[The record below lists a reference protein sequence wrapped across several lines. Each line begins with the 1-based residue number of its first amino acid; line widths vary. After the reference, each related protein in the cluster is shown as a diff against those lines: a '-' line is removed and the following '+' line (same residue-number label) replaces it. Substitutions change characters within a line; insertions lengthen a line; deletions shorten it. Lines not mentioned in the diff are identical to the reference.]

1 MAAAAA
7 NHPNIILI
15 PNPSGGD
22 ASDPPAKVVQ
32 PAAAAADGVPHPG
45 RRVCALPPPVMAPIA
60 ARAAAVQRMVD
71 DGHTERARG
80 IVMLRTKW
88 MPGTTI
94 TYAFL
99 ATGASGR
106 GDAYDEA
113 QRAVVRR
120 KALEW
125 QAVGIGL
132 RLVEVAPSL
141 AATAQVR
148 IAFNQTDGSWS
159 YVGRDCLT
167 AYDDDPTMNL
177 GWDLRESPDTA
188 AHEWGHALGFA
199 HEHQNPAAGITW
211 NEDAVYAALSAPP
224 NSWSRETIYENI
236 LRKLAPADI
245 AVGSPWDPS
254 SIMEYP
260 FEPGLI
266 RLPAEYAVAGLQPPG
281 VLSAKDRAV
290 ALQAYPP
297 TGVTPP
303 PPPSVHPQLLPF
315 QSAVVRAASPGDSVT
330 YRIEPDVAG
339 AAPGSTITLVV
350 QTLGA
355 ADTYVTVSTGGEPG
369 TVVAQ
374 DDDSGVDRNALV
386 RWTIKVPNA
395 SDAPWRPPTYV
406 VRSRLYSTRAT
417 GMYALIYHQQ

>member
-1 MAAAAA
+1 MSAP
-7 NHPNIILI
+7 NHPNVIPV
-15 PNPSGGD
+15 PNPSGD
-22 ASDPPAKVVQ
+22 AAASDPPPPPIVDDA
-32 PAAAAADGVPHPG
+32 HPQ
-45 RRVCALPPPVMAPIA
+45 RRRFCALPAPVMAPIA
-60 ARAAAVQRMVD
+60 ARAATVQRLVD
-71 DGHTERARG
+71 DGHAERARG

-94 TYAFL
+94 TYAFV
-99 ATGASGR
+99 GVSGR
-106 GDAYDEA
+106 GDAYDQA
-113 QRAVVRR
+113 QRAVVRQ
-120 KALEW
+120 KAQEW

-132 RLVEVAPSL
+132 RLVELVPPVN

-148 IAFNQTDGSWS
+148 IAFDQTDGSWS

-167 AYDDDPTMNL
+167 TPAGEPTMNL

-224 NSWSRETIYENI
+224 NSWSRDTIYENV

-303 PPPSVHPQLLPF
+303 PPSVYPQLLPF
-315 QSAVVRAASPGDSVT
+315 QSAVVRAAAPGDQVT

-369 TVVAQ
+369 TLVAQ

-386 RWTIKVPNA
+386 RWTLTMPNA
-395 SDAPWRPPTYV
+395 SGAPWRPPTYV
-406 VRSRLYSTRAT
+406 VRARLYSARAT